1 MIVIIFKTVI
11 LLMGIGFILLLL
23 LIAGET
29 HAMDNPYSKFTKWW
43 RENWIGIEDKLDSRK
58 QNKK

>member
-1 MIVIIFKTVI
+1 MIIFKIFLV
-11 LLMGIGFILLLL
+11 LFVMGWAFLLLI
-23 LIAGET
+23 IAGET
-29 HAMDNPYSKFTKWW
+29 YAMDNPYSKFTKWW

>member
-1 MIVIIFKTVI
+1 MIAFKIFLV
-11 LLMGIGFILLLL
+11 LFVLGWAFLLL

-29 HAMDNPYSKFTKWW
+29 YAMDNPYSKFTKWW

>member
-1 MIVIIFKTVI
+1 MLIFKIFLV
-11 LLMGIGFILLLL
+11 LFFMGWAFLLL

-29 HAMDNPYSKFTKWW
+29 YAMDNPYSKFTKWW
-43 RENWIGIEDKLDSRK
+43 RENWVGIEDKLDSRK

>member
-1 MIVIIFKTVI
+1 MIAFKIFLV
-11 LLMGIGFILLLL
+11 LFVLGWLFLLL

-29 HAMDNPYSKFTKWW
+29 YAMDKPYSKFTKWW

>member
-1 MIVIIFKTVI
+1 MIIFKIFLVLFVI
-11 LLMGIGFILLLL
+11 GWIFLLL

-29 HAMDNPYSKFTKWW
+29 YAMDNPYSKFTKWW
-43 RENWIGIEDKLDSRK
+43 RENWVGIEDELDSRK

>member
-1 MIVIIFKTVI
+1 MIAFKI
-11 LLMGIGFILLLL
+11 LLVLFFMGWAFLL
-23 LIAGET
+23 LIVAGET
-29 HAMDNPYSKFTKWW
+29 HAMNKPNSKFTKWW